1 MRLLLA
7 LILAVAVGAA
17 SPPKAIDS
25 DPVSLITA
33 IYQTY
38 LDNTELLTDIYSKRL
53 QALLDKD
60 AQETPE
66 GMVGRIDW
74 DVFVDGQDFA
84 LKELKIVPVSQE
96 ETKAQI
102 RATFINLGAGRTCCS
117 TSCAK
122 TAIGASTRSRPR
134 SRRATSCRR
143 SSLTIPARFPP
154 PLRGEPSFRRKPESR
169 VRSRNERH

>member
-53 QALLDKD
+53 EALLDKD

-84 LKELKIVPVSQE
+84 LKELKIVAVSQD

-102 RATFINLGAGRTCCS
+102 RATSSISATGRTCCS
-117 TSCAK
+117 TSCTK

-143 SSLTIPARFPP
+143 SSLTIPARFPTP
-154 PLRGEPSFRRKPESR
+154 FRGEGTAIRR
-169 VRSRNERH
+169 

>member
-1 MRLLLA
+1 MRVLLA
-7 LILAVAVGAA
+7 LILAIAVGAA

-53 QALLDKD
+53 QALIGKD

-74 DVFVDGQDFA
+74 DVFVDGD
-84 LKELKIVPVSQE
+84 

-102 RATFINLGAGRTCCS
+102 RATFINLADQ
-117 TSCAK
+117 K
-122 TAIGASTRSRPR
+122 NM
-134 SRRATSCRR
+134 
-143 SSLTIPARFPP
+143 LFD
-154 PLRGEPSFRRKPESR
+154 L
-169 VRSRNERH
+169 

>member
-17 SPPKAIDS
+17 SPKAIDG
-25 DPVSLITA
+25 DPVSLMTA

-60 AQETPE
+60 ERETQE
-66 GMVGRIDW
+66 GDVGRIDW
-74 DVFVDGQDFA
+74 DVFVDGQDFD
-84 LKELKIVPVSQE
+84 LKELKIVPVSQD

-102 RATFINLGAGRTCCS
+102 RATFINLGDQKNMLFDLVREDGHWRIDEIAGHAPAALLRVED
-117 TSCAK
+117 
-122 TAIGASTRSRPR
+122 PR
-134 SRRATSCRR
+134 
-143 SSLTIPARFPP
+143 
-154 PLRGEPSFRRKPESR
+154 
-169 VRSRNERH
+169 

>member
-7 LILAVAVGAA
+7 LILATAVGAA

-38 LDNTELLTDIYSKRL
+38 LDNTELLTGIYSKRL

-84 LKELKIVPVSQE
+84 LKELKIVPVSQD

-102 RATFINLGAGRTCCS
+102 RGDLHQYGRPEEHAVRPRARRRPLAHRRDRGHAPAALLRVEDPRRRS
-117 TSCAK
+117 RRVSRRRCA
-122 TAIGASTRSRPR
+122 AVTRSRPV
-134 SRRATSCRR
+134 
-143 SSLTIPARFPP
+143 IPA
-154 PLRGEPSFRRKPESR
+154 
-169 VRSRNERH
+169 

>member
-1 MRLLLA
+1 MRVLLA
-7 LILAVAVGAA
+7 LILAIAVGAA
-17 SPPKAIDS
+17 SPPKAIDG

-33 IYQTY
+33 IYQSY

-84 LKELKIVPVSQE
+84 LKELKIVPVSQD

-102 RATFINLGAGRTCCS
+102 RVTFINLGDRKNMLFDLVHEDGNWRIDE
-117 TSCAK
+117 
-122 TAIGASTRSRPR
+122 IG
-134 SRRATSCRR
+134 
-143 SSLTIPARFPP
+143 
-154 PLRGEPSFRRKPESR
+154 
-169 VRSRNERH
+169 

>member
-17 SPPKAIDS
+17 SPPNAIDS

-38 LDNTELLTDIYSKRL
+38 LHNTELLTDIYSKRL

-60 AQETPE
+60 AQEMPE

-84 LKELKIVPVSQE
+84 LKELKIVP
-96 ETKAQI
+96 I
-102 RATFINLGAGRTCCS
+102 
-117 TSCAK
+117 
-122 TAIGASTRSRPR
+122 
-134 SRRATSCRR
+134 
-143 SSLTIPARFPP
+143 AR
-154 PLRGEPSFRRKPESR
+154 
-169 VRSRNERH
+169 

>member
-25 DPVSLITA
+25 DPVCLITA

-60 AQETPE
+60 AQEKPE

-84 LKELKIVPVSQE
+84 LKELKIVPVSQDE
-96 ETKAQI
+96 KKAQI
-102 RATFINLGAGRTCCS
+102 RATFINLGDRKNMLFDLVREDGHWRIDEIAATLPPRYFVS
-117 TSCAK
+117 KILADDP
-122 TAIGASTRSRPR
+122 GAFPDAPPR
-134 SRRATSCRR
+134 
-143 SSLTIPARFPP
+143 
-154 PLRGEPSFRRKPESR
+154 
-169 VRSRNERH
+169 

>member
-1 MRLLLA
+1 MTAAHGSASRFRAGACAVALAMLPLLLA
-7 LILAVAVGAA
+7 TPEAIAAPVGAA

-33 IYQTY
+33 IYETY

-74 DVFVDGQDFA
+74 DVFVDGQDFT
-84 LKELKIVPVSQE
+84 LKELKIVPVSLDD
-96 ETKAQI
+96 TK
-102 RATFINLGAGRTCCS
+102 
-117 TSCAK
+117 
-122 TAIGASTRSRPR
+122 
-134 SRRATSCRR
+134 
-143 SSLTIPARFPP
+143 
-154 PLRGEPSFRRKPESR
+154 RKSA
-169 VRSRNERH
+169 